1 MISIYDPLSLNRLC
15 NIVSSQ
21 SVIWNRKFYD
31 VGTFEIH
38 LSSSNEYQE
47 FIKKG
52 NIIVHGQ
59 NAGIILCA
67 SKSKSDIKIIGYDLK
82 GICSQRI
89 VVPPFVYS
97 ESPTTLEGYDR
108 IKGNA
113 ETVMKHY
120 VDSQLVNPTDTDR
133 KIQNLVISSD
143 LKLGINM
150 AWQAKFSLLSQ
161 ELNKIGLYAGL
172 GYDITFDEAT
182 KELIF
187 DVETGID
194 RTVNQRDVSPVVFC
208 KEYRNISDYE
218 YERNA
223 KDAVNVA
230 YIGGNGEEEQ
240 QYITKLG
247 DLRQT
252 GIYRQEGFSEVN
264 SDDVQ
269 EVEDGGLAYI
279 KENQESETIETETNS
294 RYKYNEDWFLGD
306 YVTLKIDGFGETLML
321 NKQITEVQEVCEKGN
336 MKIMPV
342 FGEKKDSIIKRLL
355 RS

>member
-1 MISIYDPLSLNRLC
+1 MISIYDPLSLSRLC
-15 NIVSSQ
+15 NIVSAQ
-21 SVIWNRKFYD
+21 SVIWNKKFYE

-38 LSSSNEYQE
+38 ISGNNEYQK

-59 NAGIILCA
+59 NAGIILYA
-67 SKSKSDIKIIGYDLK
+67 SKSRNDIKIIGYDLK
-82 GICSQRI
+82 GICSQRV

-97 ESPTTLEGYDR
+97 DSPTTLEGYDR
-108 IKGNA
+108 VKGNA

-120 VDSQLVNPTDTDR
+120 VNSQIVNPTDTDR
-133 KIQNLVISSD
+133 KVQNIIIAEDAKTGVS
-143 LKLGINM
+143 M
-150 AWQAKFSLLSQ
+150 AWQAKFTLLSE

-172 GYDITFDEAT
+172 GYDITFDAES
-182 KELIF
+182 KKLIF
-187 DVETGID
+187 DIETGID
-194 RTVNQRDVSPVVFC
+194 RTVNQRDIAPIVFC

-218 YERNA
+218 YEQNA

-230 YIGGNGEEEQ
+230 YIGGNGEEEE

-247 DLRQT
+247 TLSQK
-252 GIYRQEGFSEVN
+252 GIYRQEGFSEVH

-279 KENQESETIETETNS
+279 KENQETETIETETNS
-294 RYKYNEDWFLGD
+294 RYKYNEDWYLGD
-306 YVTLKIDGFGETLML
+306 YVTLKIDGFGETVML
-321 NKQITEVQEVCEKGN
+321 DKQITEVQEVYEKGN
-336 MKIMPV
+336 MKIVPV
-342 FGEKKDSIIKRLL
+342 FGEKKGSIIKKIL